1 VDTDNINLQTMLA
14 MSTSFATNMKMS
26 VKRSYHHGNLRKALL
41 DAGVALIGEVG
52 PKGFTIREV
61 ARRAGVSHNAPY
73 RHFRDKDELLEAI
86 AVEGFERLTAAMKKR
101 SGAGVTAAGRLRL
114 CGCGYVDF
122 ALRWPQHFLVMF
134 DLPYRENPKHDTVAE
149 NAFQTLLG
157 FIIESQKEGAL
168 PEGDPHPLA
177 LMAWSMVHGIAKLAI
192 SGKLPYSSK
201 QVLDFTQIASEAFV
215 SGMRNLKQPRN
226 SNKDPAK
233 RGSQSKTKKGH
244 SPTSRTC
251 RG

>member
-1 VDTDNINLQTMLA
+1 MW
-14 MSTSFATNMKMS
+14 TSFATNMNMS

-168 PEGDPHPLA
+168 PEEIRIHWHLWLGP
-177 LMAWSMVHGIAKLAI
+177 WCMVSQNWRSAENCPTVPNRFLI
-192 SGKLPYSSK
+192 S
-201 QVLDFTQIASEAFV
+201 
-215 SGMRNLKQPRN
+215 LKSPQR
-226 SNKDPAK
+226 
-233 RGSQSKTKKGH
+233 H
-244 SPTSRTC
+244 S
-251 RG
+251 

>member
-1 VDTDNINLQTMLA
+1 
-14 MSTSFATNMKMS
+14 MK
-26 VKRSYHHGNLRKALL
+26 RAYHHGNLRKALL
-41 DAGVALIGEVG
+41 DAGVALIGEAG

-86 AVEGFERLTAAMKKR
+86 ALEGFGRLTAAMKKR
-101 SGAGVTAAGRLRL
+101 SAAGAKAAERLRL

-122 ALRWPQHFLVMF
+122 ALRWPHHFLVMF
-134 DLPYRENPKHDTVAE
+134 DLPSRGLPEHGTAGE

-157 FIIESQKEGAL
+157 FIIESQKEGVL

-192 SGKLPYSSK
+192 SGNLPYSSK
-201 QVLDFTQIASEAFV
+201 QVIDFTRCASEAFV
-215 SGMRNLKQPRN
+215 NGMGNLKQLG
-226 SNKDPAK
+226 SSGDVSQK
-233 RGSQSKTKKGH
+233 RHSVQSCDERA
-244 SPTSRTC
+244 S
-251 RG
+251 

>member
-1 VDTDNINLQTMLA
+1 VNVDTGNINLQKMLP
-14 MSTSFATNMKMS
+14 MSTSFARKISMS

-41 DAGVALIGEVG
+41 DAGVGLIGEVG

-73 RHFRDKDELLEAI
+73 RHFRDKDQLLEAI

-101 SGAGVTAAGRLRL
+101 SVAGATAAERLRL

-122 ALRWPQHFLVMF
+122 ALHWPQHFLVMF
-134 DLPYRENPKHDTVAE
+134 DLPSRGLPKHDTVGE

-157 FIIESQKEGAL
+157 FIIESQKEGVL

-192 SGKLPYSSK
+192 SGNLPYTSK
-201 QVLDFTQIASEAFV
+201 QVLDFTQCASEAFV
-215 SGMRNLKQPRN
+215 SGMGNLKQPGN
-226 SNKDPAK
+226 SIGVLRK
-233 RGSQSKTKKGH
+233 RRPK
-244 SPTSRTC
+244 
-251 RG
+251 

>member
-1 VDTDNINLQTMLA
+1 MP
-14 MSTSFATNMKMS
+14 

-86 AVEGFERLTAAMKKR
+86 ALEGFERLTAAMKKR
-101 SGAGVTAAGRLRL
+101 SAAGAKAAERLML

-122 ALRWPQHFLVMF
+122 ALRWPHHFLVMF
-134 DLPYRENPKHDTVAE
+134 DLPSRGLPKHDTVGE

-177 LMAWSMVHGIAKLAI
+177 LMAWSIVHGIAKLAI
-192 SGKLPYSSK
+192 SGNLPSSSK
-201 QVLDFTQIASEAFV
+201 QVIDFTRYASEAFV
-215 SGMRNLKQPRN
+215 SGMGTLKQLGSSRAV
-226 SNKDPAK
+226 SQK
-233 RGSQSKTKKGH
+233 RQPKKLK
-244 SPTSRTC
+244 
-251 RG
+251 